1 MNRNIRNR
9 SLSTI
14 TFYSTLAI
22 SIVLGLMVAAIF
34 IFFEVREFNKDAEKA
49 REESLIEKKRK
60 VKSEV
65 EKVIDYIHFTRL
77 FMEKRMQEDLR
88 ERTYEAWSIINNI
101 YSENKGKLTN
111 QQILN
116 QVKQALRPIRF
127 NNGRGYYFIV
137 NLNGIEELYPIQPD
151 FEGKNLM
158 NLKDAKGNYV
168 IRDEI
173 KLAKGQGEGFVKGYW
188 RKPHNDQDRMYAK
201 TSFIKVFEPL
211 NIYVGCGDYLEDV
224 RKDVQKDVKQ
234 RIKRNRFGE
243 MGYIF
248 VNTYNGVAVVIDSD
262 EYTEGDTI
270 WEMTDPKGVKVIQE
284 EWKAVNRPGGGF
296 INYHWVKPGTTE
308 IAPKISFIKGVDEWQ
323 WMIGAGVYIDE
334 IETRISQEKELLYQ
348 RMLRKGLL
356 GILIVVLVILI
367 IYVLARRI
375 AKKIQSNFEVFIT
388 NLRMAVRTGRLMD
401 RSEYSIADLQDI
413 LPPINEIIQTK
424 SNTEQ
429 KLKESELRFRTIF
442 ENLPVMLVVFDE
454 NGKNKFHNK
463 QFDKVFGIAKRQ
475 IISKFTLARFI
486 KNNEQNKEFIAN
498 LSKCNGV
505 FRTIEINT
513 ALGDKVQN
521 WACFKT
527 GYNEQ
532 TLVGIDITPLKEQQ
546 KKLEESNS
554 TKDKVLSVLS
564 HDLHGPFNTLIGFS
578 KILLTGSD
586 KLTEAKI
593 QRYLHH
599 IHTSSKSMHTM
610 LTNLLSWARAQ
621 SGEIKHY
628 ITVVDVYIMVQEVIR
643 TLIPLAEEKTISINN
658 NIEAGLTLRTD
669 ASLLRIVIQNLV
681 ANGIKFTES
690 EGEIIIA
697 SKLYGDNAVRIF
709 VKDSGI
715 GMEPEM
721 VNHFNNGEKVN
732 STRGTNNESGTG
744 LGLQIC
750 REFVNHLNGTLS
762 VQSEK
767 EKGTTFF
774 ITLPLNIK

>member
-1 MNRNIRNR
+1 MKRSLRNR

-14 TFYSTLAI
+14 TFYSTLAV
-22 SIVLGLMVAAIF
+22 SIVLGVMVAAIF

-49 REESLIEKKRK
+49 REESLVEKKRK

-88 ERTYEAWSIINNI
+88 ERTYEAWSIINHI
-101 YSENKGKLTN
+101 YSKNKGRVSDN
-111 QQILN
+111 QIL
-116 QVKQALRPIRF
+116 KRIKEALRPIRF

-137 NLNGIEELYPIQPD
+137 NLNGVEQLYPIHPE
-151 FEGKNLM
+151 FEGQNLL

-188 RKPHNDQDRMYAK
+188 RKPEVNQDRMYAK
-201 TSFIKVFEPL
+201 TSFIKVFKPL

-224 RKDVQKDVKQ
+224 RKDVQKDVKR

-243 MGYIF
+243 MGYVF

-262 EYTEGDTI
+262 QFTEGDTI
-270 WEMTDPKGVKVIQE
+270 WEMTDPNGVKVIQE

-296 INYHWVKPGTTE
+296 IEYHWEKPGTSE

-323 WMIGAGVYIDE
+323 WMIGAGIYIDE
-334 IETRISQEKELLYQ
+334 IEKKIASEKELLYE

-367 IYVLARRI
+367 VFVLARRI
-375 AKKIQSNFEVFIT
+375 SKKIQSNFEVFIT
-388 NLRMAVRTGRLMD
+388 NLRIAVRTGRLMD
-401 RSEYSIADLQDI
+401 RAEYTIADLQDV

-424 SNTEQ
+424 AHTEE

-463 QFDKVFGIAKRQ
+463 QFDKVFNIAKTQ
-475 IISKFTLARFI
+475 LVSKFTLGRFVD
-486 KNNEQNKEFIAN
+486 NNEENKGCLVDLAE
-498 LSKCNGV
+498 CNGV
-505 FRTIEINT
+505 FRTFNVKTFAGHKI
-513 ALGDKVQN
+513 QN

-527 GYNEQ
+527 GHNEQ
-532 TLVGIDITPLKEQQ
+532 TFVGIDITPLKEQQ
-546 KKLEESNS
+546 KMLEESNS

-578 KILLTGSD
+578 KILLSGSD
-586 KLTEAKI
+586 KLGEAKTR
-593 QRYLHH
+593 RYLQH
-599 IHTSSKSMHTM
+599 IHNSSKSMHTM

-628 ITVVDVYIMVQEVIR
+628 ITVVDVYLLTQEVVR
-643 TLIPLAEEKTISINN
+643 TLLPLAEEKSIAINN
-658 NIEAGLTLRTD
+658 NIEPGLTLRTD
-669 ASLLRIVIQNLV
+669 ASMLRIVIQNLV
-681 ANGIKFTES
+681 ANGIKFTAGG
-690 EGEIIIA
+690 GEVVVS
-697 SKLYGDNAVRIF
+697 SKMYDEDTVRIF
-709 VKDSGI
+709 VKDTGI
-715 GMEPEM
+715 GMEDEM
-721 VNHFNNGEKVN
+721 VKKFNQGEKVN
-732 STRGTNNESGTG
+732 STSGTNNESGTG

-750 REFVNHLNGTLS
+750 REFASHLNGS
-762 VQSEK
+762 VYVQSEK
-767 EKGTTFF
+767 GKGTTFYV
-774 ITLPLNIK
+774 TLPLRIK